1 MLMEQFYV
9 IMMIM
14 MLILTFDYEVKH
26 MNLYLC

>member
-1 MLMEQFYV
+1 MLMEQFCV

-14 MLILTFDYEVKH
+14 MLIIAFDYEVKH